1 MRKKIWIQSVMY
13 FAVVFL
19 TAQISGV
26 IAYQTDEA
34 SMCNRFV
41 PRWNESEITEEFP
54 EPKPVIPGENHTIT
68 KKIKVTNTS
77 GVPCFVRIFLK
88 SSNSDIPLEF
98 LYEGEVGYHKEDWIL
113 GEDGYYY
120 YKHILEEG
128 TETSELIDGIQIKD
142 DTKLSEYW
150 GDATTLSVLVYGE
163 TVQAKNSDTGMYWE
177 SYEEAWNHYLS
188 VLKNEDMK
196 GV

>member
-13 FAVVFL
+13 FAVVFFNCPD
-19 TAQISGV
+19 IRV
-26 IAYQTDEA
+26 IVYQQTKHLCVIDL
-34 SMCNRFV
+34 
-41 PRWNESEITEEFP
+41 FP
-54 EPKPVIPGENHTIT
+54 DGMKVRLQRNFRNPSPLFQGRIIRSQ

-77 GVPCFVRIFLK
+77 GAPCFVRIFLK